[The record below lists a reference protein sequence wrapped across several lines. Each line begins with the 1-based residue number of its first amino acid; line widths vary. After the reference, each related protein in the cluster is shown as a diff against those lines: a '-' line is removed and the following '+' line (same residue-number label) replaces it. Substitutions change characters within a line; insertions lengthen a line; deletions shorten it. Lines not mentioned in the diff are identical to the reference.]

1 MLLHD
6 DIVELEKPEGI
17 CSLSFMLDEF
27 SGLFLDPSIFSIK
40 HSRPAW
46 IINDSNFRYNWLSD
60 TIMIE
65 F

>member
-6 DIVELEKPEGI
+6 DIVELEKPEGL

-40 HSRPAW
+40 HSRPA
-46 IINDSNFRYNWLSD
+46 
-60 TIMIE
+60 
-65 F
+65 